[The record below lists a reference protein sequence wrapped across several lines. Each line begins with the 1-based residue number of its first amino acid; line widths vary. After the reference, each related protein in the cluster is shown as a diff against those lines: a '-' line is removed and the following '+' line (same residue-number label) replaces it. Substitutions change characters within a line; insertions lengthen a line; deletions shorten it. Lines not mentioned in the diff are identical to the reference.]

1 MKNILQIST
10 TKSLGLILLVASLVL
25 LGACAQVSKQA
36 EPAELTVSVEG
47 LELREQFLPT
57 LVYTRDGAPG
67 LEQYT
72 KFIIEPIA
80 FNDDNPN
87 IKEVSIEDLTE
98 MQAYLENAM
107 SQELSKH
114 GYELVTDASDETM
127 IIGFTITDM
136 QIPTAA
142 TNVSILVV
150 PGLSTSVGE
159 VTVEAVFTD
168 SISEQVNAV
177 VLESSRGSYMF
188 NGNPLSTT
196 SDIKASFDNWATG
209 FANALDE
216 AHKKAQN

>member
-1 MKNILQIST
+1 M
-10 TKSLGLILLVASLVL
+10 SLLL

-47 LELREQFLPT
+47 LELRENFLPA

-87 IKEVSIEDLTE
+87 LKEVSIEDLTE
-98 MQAYLENAM
+98 MQSYLENAM

-114 GYELVTDASDETM
+114 GYELVTEASDDTM

-142 TNVSILVV
+142 TNVSLLVV

-168 SISEQVNAV
+168 STSEQVNAV

-188 NGNPLSTT
+188 NGNPLSTS
-196 SDIKASFDNWATG
+196 SDIKAAFDNWAIG
-209 FANALDE
+209 FTNALNE
-216 AHKKAQN
+216 AHALNEEKKTQN

>member
-1 MKNILQIST
+1 VKNSPQIST
-10 TKSLGLILLVASLVL
+10 TKLLVSTILAASLIL

-36 EPAELTVSVEG
+36 EPAELTVDIDG

-72 KFIIEPIA
+72 KFIIGPIA

-87 IKEVSIEDLTE
+87 LKEVSIEDLTE
-98 MQAYLENAM
+98 MQIYLENAM

-114 GYELVTDASDETM
+114 GYELVTDASDDAM
-127 IIGFTITDM
+127 IIDFTIIDM

-142 TNVSILVV
+142 TNVSLLVV

-168 SISEQVNAV
+168 STSEQIIAI

-188 NGNPLSTT
+188 NSNPLSTT
-196 SDIKASFDNWATG
+196 SDIRTAFDNWASG
-209 FANALDE
+209 FTSALNE
-216 AHKKAQN
+216 AHNKAQN